1 MAIAG
6 GMTTAYR
13 CQVSEYKLTA
23 TPTTCLRN
31 ECANVEAAVA
41 ILERGEACVVA
52 GFDMAQLR
60 QRLAG
65 LGVAG

>member
-1 MAIAG
+1 MAIG
-6 GMTTAYR
+6 GSVTAAYR
-13 CQVSEYKLTA
+13 CQVSEYRLTA
-23 TPTTCLRN
+23 TPTSTLRS

-52 GFDMAQLR
+52 GSDMAALR

-65 LGVAG
+65 LGVA